1 MYDIDKEIRFMIIN
15 IIKEYNRALLIVI
28 SKKFNLDQDKML
40 EKYLTPY
47 YYMPIIER
55 DLKTLTID

>member
-1 MYDIDKEIRFMIIN
+1 MYDIDKEIRSMIID
-15 IIKEYNRALLIVI
+15 IIKEYTRALLMVI
-28 SKKFNLDQDKML
+28 SKKFNLDQDAMI

>member
-1 MYDIDKEIRFMIIN
+1 MYEIDKAIRFMIIN
-15 IIKEYNRALLIVI
+15 ILKEYNRALLIVI
-28 SKKFNLDQDKML
+28 SKKFNLNQDKIL

-55 DLKTLTID
+55 DLKTLRID

>member
-28 SKKFNLDQDKML
+28 SKKFNLDQDKMI

-47 YYMPIIER
+47 HYMPIIER
-55 DLKTLTID
+55 DLKIVTID